1 MKYYPVFLD
10 LKDKST
16 VVVGGGRVAER
27 KVRPLINAGA
37 LVKVI
42 SPGITGML
50 RKLRDKGLIKHLK
63 RNYRS
68 GDLKGAFIV
77 IAATSSANTNA
88 KIAQEAEHL
97 VNVIDAPSEG
107 NYIVPSLV
115 ERNPLTI
122 AISTGGASPAVS
134 KAVRKEIEE
143 LYGKEFVLYL
153 RFVERIRREAL
164 QKITNSRE
172 RKKFLKSL
180 ASMEV
185 FDTVRDKGFRAA
197 HNMIM
202 SSFNRVTKKVEH

>member
-10 LKDKST
+10 LKDKSA

-37 LVKVI
+37 LVKII
-42 SPGITGML
+42 SPGITGSL
-50 RKLRDKGLIKHLK
+50 LKLKEKGLIKHLK
-63 RNYRS
+63 RNYRRE
-68 GDLKGAFIV
+68 DLKGAFIV
-77 IAATSSANTNA
+77 IAATSSADTNA
-88 KIAQEAEHL
+88 KVAQEAEHL

-134 KAVRKEIEE
+134 KAVRKEIEG
-143 LYGKEFVLYL
+143 LYGREFVLYL

-164 QKITNSRE
+164 HKITNSRE
-172 RKKFLKSL
+172 REKFLKSL
-180 ASMEV
+180 ASREI
-185 FDTVRDKGFRAA
+185 FDALRDKGFRAA
-197 HNMIM
+197 KNMIT
-202 SSFNRVTKKVEH
+202 SSLNHMK